1 LQVRPAKPPTVFA
14 DVGERQAQLWRM
26 AWRVAFNPDGTL
38 LVTGSSSAVQLWN
51 VTTGQ
56 EVASSPSN
64 GQVGSLHFSV
74 DGAVGRVG

>member
-1 LQVRPAKPPTVFA
+1 
-14 DVGERQAQLWRM
+14 M